1 MVPFKNKKTYQK
13 FCKIKQFKGL
23 MLGSFEFKRMLKLL
37 KKIKYIV
44 IHIMKLNEIKKLEQ
58 KTSRINDEINKRYN
72 LIICKFHSN
81 SPATHRLITGEYPNY
96 TETMICNKCSDHMN
110 NLTCYELDI
119 RKIVD
124 LFKL

>member
-1 MVPFKNKKTYQK
+1 
-13 FCKIKQFKGL
+13 
-23 MLGSFEFKRMLKLL
+23 
-37 KKIKYIV
+37 
-44 IHIMKLNEIKKLEQ
+44 MKLNEIKKLEQ

-81 SPATHRLITGEYPNY
+81 SPATHLLITGEYPNY
-96 TETMICNKCSDHMN
+96 IETMICNKCSDHMN

-124 LFKL
+124 IYKL